1 MDNLL
6 LEKSGLTD
14 HQRIVVS
21 TELQA
26 KKKSKLVVFLLWWF
40 LGAFAIHRFY
50 LDEKKGYAVVML
62 LLGWLT
68 LFIWPFIDG
77 IICLVKTVDEINE
90 NIERNIIASV
100 KNA

>member
-6 LEKSGLTD
+6 LEKNSLTD
-14 HQRIVVS
+14 QQRIVVS
-21 TELQA
+21 TEFQA
-26 KKKSKLVVFLLWWF
+26 KKKSKLVVLLLWWF

-77 IICLVKTVDEINE
+77 IICLVKTVDEENE
-90 NIERNIIASV
+90 KIERKIIESV
-100 KNA
+100 KMA